1 MPSLRKLSFREVSM
15 NPEKE
20 MQKVACLLALIV
32 CLSAC
37 DSQVH
42 DKIKDLISGSEK
54 PSTNFVAES
63 LYCYRTIGKVNCY
76 TEPLKGQE
84 ANRLIGYDGTSPR
97 TTSGSGALRP

>member
-1 MPSLRKLSFREVSM
+1 
-15 NPEKE
+15 
-20 MQKVACLLALIV
+20 MQKITWLLLSIV

-37 DSQVH
+37 DNQTR
-42 DKIKDLISGSEK
+42 DRIKDMVSGSGHTLE
-54 PSTNFVAES
+54 TVVAEA

>member
-1 MPSLRKLSFREVSM
+1 
-15 NPEKE
+15 
-20 MQKVACLLALIV
+20 MQKIVCFLICIV

-37 DSQVH
+37 DNQTR
-42 DKIKDLISGSEK
+42 DKIKDMISGSGN
-54 PSTNFVAES
+54 PPATAAAES

>member
-1 MPSLRKLSFREVSM
+1 
-15 NPEKE
+15 
-20 MQKVACLLALIV
+20 MQKIVCLLISII

-37 DSQVH
+37 DNQTR
-42 DKIKDLISGSEK
+42 DKIKDMIRGSGNS
-54 PSTNFVAES
+54 PATAAAES

>member
-1 MPSLRKLSFREVSM
+1 MSRFLEIGEGK
-15 NPEKE
+15 
-20 MQKVACLLALIV
+20 MQKIALLLISIV

-37 DSQVH
+37 DSQTR
-42 DKIKDLISGSEK
+42 DKIKDMISGSGN
-54 PSTNFVAES
+54 PSATVAAES
-63 LYCYRTIGKVNCY
+63 LYCYRTIGKANCY

>member
-1 MPSLRKLSFREVSM
+1 MSRFFEIGEGK
-15 NPEKE
+15 
-20 MQKVACLLALIV
+20 MQKITWLLLSIV

-37 DSQVH
+37 DNQTR
-42 DKIKDLISGSEK
+42 DRIKDMVSGSGNPLE
-54 PSTNFVAES
+54 TVVAES

-97 TTSGSGALRP
+97 TTSGSGAQRP